1 MYNKRKLSFFF
12 LIYFSYFFLFSFEM
26 IDIPEIIFYRPLK
39 NGTEQEVTV
48 SSFYMAKDD
57 ITMEDWF
64 SYLDE
69 SDQSSELFKERFFK
83 DWWESDIYEIDN
95 SWPVFGISWLE
106 AARFCNW
113 LSEKYGYETC
123 YTFNKKENGMDF
135 VSWNKEANGYRLP
148 TRAEWEAVSEI
159 YTGKITEDYLYK
171 TNISIYVGSI
181 WYRPLGNKCTT
192 NSYGV
197 MNLIDDAGKFLWD
210 YWNDEYE
217 NVFLKILNPTGPD
230 TFMKPEKSIYDY
242 SIQYYNLKIN
252 EIRVATKWCDIN
264 RIKLFVNH
272 ESIYEECETNDT
284 TGAIT
289 IRLCRSKK

>member
-1 MYNKRKLSFFF
+1 MKKIKSLFILLFVSQ
-12 LIYFSYFFLFSFEM
+12 LIYAFEM
-26 IDIPEIIFYRPLK
+26 VDIPEITFYRSLK
-39 NGTEQEVTV
+39 NGKQQEVTV

-57 ITMEDWF
+57 ITMEEWF
-64 SYLDE
+64 NYLNE
-69 SDQSSELFKERFFK
+69 SNQSSDVFKERFFN
-83 DWWESDIYEIDN
+83 DWWEFNIFEIKN
-95 SWPVFGISWLE
+95 SWSVFGISWIE

-123 YTFNKKENGMDF
+123 YIFTKKEDGMDY

-148 TRAEWEAVSEI
+148 TLAEWQAVSEI

-171 TNISIYVGSI
+171 TNISIYNGPVM
-181 WYRPLGNKCTT
+181 YRPLGNKCIP

-197 MNLIDDAGKFLWD
+197 INLIDDAGKFLWD

-217 NVFLKILNPTGPD
+217 NDCRKIINPIGPD
-230 TFMKPEKSIYDY
+230 SFIKPEKSIYDY
-242 SIQYYNLKIN
+242 SIQNENLKIN
-252 EIRVATKWCDIN
+252 EIRVVTKCCDVT

-272 ESIYEECETNDT
+272 ESIYQECETNDT
-284 TGAIT
+284 TREIT